1 MSNVYEVEPPT
12 TGKVLVHTTYGP
24 LEMELWC
31 RECPLHTRTF
41 LQLCLEGA
49 LDRIPLSRAM
59 GGLLECSPFPSLAP
73 EYHTRLKWNRR
84 GLVGVMDGPMFV
96 TLETLPE
103 LYRTATVFGKVVG
116 ETIYNLV
123 RMEELERDPEGV
135 FAHPPL
141 VTRTE
146 VLVNP
151 FDDIIP
157 REFAKPQ
164 TEESRKI
171 ASKPS
176 VVAVKNKK
184 VLSFH
189 TEEEE
194 SAFTPVSVSN
204 RIRSSHEV
212 LDDPTLAKT
221 TVSID
226 STKVKKEAHKGPT
239 VTSNALRELE
249 QMRSEGVKEI
259 QSKIAQVQ
267 QDLKSMHHHVPKQ
280 TELPA
285 SATRSDSLAQL
296 LGVRKQPSS
305 TVLEEQ
311 RAAYKSRKRVI
322 MGKRRAGDEMD
333 TLLALNTFRSKLSAH
348 PTQNTHN
355 NRDVTTLPEVAPA
368 ATLEICKLHGLV
380 GCESC
385 RDTFGGRTEE
395 GTEEGWLMHRLV
407 FDKEAGYRQIR
418 GDLDQLSVIDPRDRV
433 KPKESM

>member
-12 TGKVLVHTTYGP
+12 TGKVLLHTTYGP

-49 LDRIPLSRAM
+49 LDRIPLPRAI
-59 GGLLECSPFPSLAP
+59 GGLLECSPFPSLEP

-135 FAHPPL
+135 FSHPPL

-164 TEESRKI
+164 REESKL
-171 ASKPS
+171 AVSKPS
-176 VVAVKNKK
+176 AVAVKNKK
-184 VLSFH
+184 VLSFD

-194 SAFTPVSVSN
+194 DSVSG
-204 RIRSSHEV
+204 RIESRQTGSTRIKSSHEV
-212 LDDPTLAKT
+212 LNDPTLAKT
-221 TVSID
+221 TVNIDTTKAKREAPKEPSI
-226 STKVKKEAHKGPT
+226 
-239 VTSNALRELE
+239 TSNTLRELE

-267 QDLKSMHHHVPKQ
+267 QDLKSMHNHAPKQ
-280 TELPA
+280 AELPV

-296 LGVRKQPSS
+296 LGVKKQPSS
-305 TVLEEQ
+305 MILEEQ

-348 PTQNTHN
+348 PT
-355 NRDVTTLPEVAPA
+355 RDVTALSEVAPA

-380 GCESC
+380 GYT
-385 RDTFGGRTEE
+385 RRFGSIEC
-395 GTEEGWLMHRLV
+395 
-407 FDKEAGYRQIR
+407 D
-418 GDLDQLSVIDPRDRV
+418 
-433 KPKESM
+433 